1 MEKKEYSVSEA
12 VRLIGVESHVL
23 RYWEEELQVEI
34 RRTSQGHRIY
44 SQENI
49 ETFCMV
55 KELKE
60 YGLQLKAIRYLLEK
74 TGGNKAKTE
83 LTEQIF
89 EIGGAAR
96 KKEESP
102 GKGSQKEA
110 ERARNQ
116 TGKNEQEEARKVRDW
131 SGEDEQEEEE
141 VRNWPRENEQE
152 ETERVRDWFGENEQ
166 EEAEGVQNW
175 SGESM
180 QMESEQEEDEENFWE
195 EADQTGE
202 DGAEGSPILE
212 NDENITYDI
221 AITPIP
227 EDDFDRFRQFEE
239 ILKRIIG
246 EIIEEKNQKME
257 LSFRKTLREEL
268 DEFFL
273 LYQDIVS
280 EAAAEREERSAK
292 KGFFEYL
299 RDFWRR

>member
-74 TGGNKAKTE
+74 TGETKAKAK

-89 EIGGAAR
+89 EIGGAAAK
-96 KKEESP
+96 KKEETP
-102 GKGSQKEA
+102 GGS
-110 ERARNQ
+110 
-116 TGKNEQEEARKVRDW
+116 GKRET
-131 SGEDEQEEEE
+131 EE
-141 VRNWPRENEQE
+141 VRDSSRENVQREKGGGGSSWEEEQRKRGSEGLSRADEEEQFAEE
-152 ETERVRDWFGENEQ
+152 ETGQYDEKSSEIPPI
-166 EEAEGVQNW
+166 EEE
-175 SGESM
+175 
-180 QMESEQEEDEENFWE
+180 
-195 EADQTGE
+195 
-202 DGAEGSPILE
+202 
-212 NDENITYDI
+212 DENITYDI
-221 AITPIP
+221 AIIP
-227 EDDFDRFRQFEE
+227 VPEEDFDRFRQFEE

-257 LSFRKTLREEL
+257 LSFRKVLREEL

-273 LYQDIVS
+273 LYQDIAS
-280 EAAAEREERSAK
+280 EAAAEREEKSAR